1 MNDVLTNVDNVVRKG
16 RLGPGQTIVA
26 DLTHGTF
33 KEHAQI
39 AKEVGS
45 RAPYAE
51 WLSSSPRLPEL
62 GGSSYTAEPQ
72 MSSAQVNSRSYS
84 SLSRSH
90 ALHRVCSAGFPL
102 RILTSR
108 IQSSR
113 R

>member
-1 MNDVLTNVDNVVRKG
+1 MVGGQVGVLNDVLTNVDNVVRKG

-51 WLSSSPRLPEL
+51 WLSSSSRLAEL
-62 GGSSYTAEPQ
+62 GGSKYTAEPQ
-72 MSSAQVNSRSYS
+72 MSSAQVITRLYPSIM
-84 SLSRSH
+84 
-90 ALHRVCSAGFPL
+90 A
-102 RILTSR
+102 
-108 IQSSR
+108 
-113 R
+113 